1 VILNRF
7 VCINFDEMTKPLYPT
22 FDIHNLNANKLSDAI
37 LNVDRFEIYLSKN
50 PHLQVVH
57 RHSFYHLVYFT
68 KGRGSHTIDFES
80 FPVQEGMI
88 YFMRPGQVHNWS
100 FEGSITGYIINFSS
114 LFFGRYLLGA
124 NLAEQFSFFNGNAP
138 DQVMLLDVATQ
149 QEIKT
154 LFETLLKEKEQA
166 LHLSPLMIASLM
178 LQLFIKV
185 ERSSI
190 TIEQKDSGKTN
201 YNALILRNFQ
211 QLIDTNFQTLKLP
224 KDYAAL
230 LYITPS
236 HLNALC
242 REILGLSAGVIIR
255 NRIILEAKRLLINFE
270 LSVNAI
276 ALELNFPDASY
287 FVKFFKKYV
296 GSTPEAFRKE
306 HFSGHH

>member
-1 VILNRF
+1 
-7 VCINFDEMTKPLYPT
+7 MTKPLYPT
-22 FDIHNLNANKLSDAI
+22 FDIHNLDANKLSDAI

-57 RHSFYHLVYFT
+57 SHSFYHLLYFT
-68 KGRGSHTIDFES
+68 KGQGSHTIDFES
-80 FPVQEGMI
+80 FPVQKGMI

-100 FEGSITGYIINFSS
+100 FDGEVNGYIINFSP
-114 LFFGRYLLGA
+114 LFFARYLLGT
-124 NLAEQFSFFNGNAP
+124 NLAEQFPFFNGHAP
-138 DQVMLLDVATQ
+138 DQVMLLNAITQ
-149 QEIKT
+149 QEIET
-154 LFETLLKEKEQA
+154 LFETLLKEKELSFHQ
-166 LHLSPLMIASLM
+166 SPLMIASLM

-185 ERSSI
+185 ERSNISVAQN
-190 TIEQKDSGKTN
+190 ELGKPN

-242 REILGLSAGVIIR
+242 REILGLSAGEVIR

-270 LSVNAI
+270 LSVNSI

-296 GSTPEAFRKE
+296 GRTPEVFRKD
-306 HFSGHH
+306 HFSGNH